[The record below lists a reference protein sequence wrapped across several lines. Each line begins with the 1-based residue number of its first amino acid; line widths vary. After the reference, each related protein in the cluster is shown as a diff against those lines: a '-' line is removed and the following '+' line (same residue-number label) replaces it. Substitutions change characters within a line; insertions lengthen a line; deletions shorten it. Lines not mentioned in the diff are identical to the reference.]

1 MERVETGPGSL
12 RAGGSRE
19 VQTPDDVETMR
30 RLQGLGWGTKRI
42 AAELGCSRN
51 TVRRWLSIGRWEGYG
66 RPRRR
71 SALDGLESWL
81 EERFRRHAGNAD
93 VVHQELAAEHG
104 IAVSLRTVE
113 RAVAGWRRDLAATAR
128 ATVRFETPPGRQL
141 QIDFGERRVEI
152 AGELVRVH
160 LFVATLGYSRRR
172 YVQAFRCERQ
182 ASWLAGIEGAFVHF
196 GGVPEEVL
204 LDNPRALVVH
214 HDAATREVR
223 FHERFLAFA
232 SYWGFRPRAC
242 APYRARTKGK
252 DERSVGYVKRNAIAG
267 RSFAS
272 WETFEAHLA
281 QWVREVAD
289 VRVHG
294 TTGETPLARFA
305 AEVQALRPLA
315 GKPPF
320 EQIRELVRQVGAD
333 CAVEVD
339 TNAYSVPWR
348 LLGESVQV
356 QITRGRVRV
365 LHAGG
370 EVALHDE
377 RTGLRRQRV
386 VDPAHFEGVAGFRS
400 PVRREAASEPIAP
413 ALLRPL
419 AEYEQL
425 AGGSF

>member
-1 MERVETGPGSL
+1 MERVETGLGSL
-12 RAGGSRE
+12 RAGGSWE

-66 RPRRR
+66 RPGRR
-71 SALDGLESWL
+71 SALDGLEAWL
-81 EERFRRHAGNAD
+81 EERFHRHAGNAD
-93 VVHQELAAEHG
+93 VVHQELVAEHG
-104 IAVSLRTVE
+104 VVVSLRTVE

-182 ASWLAGIEGAFVHF
+182 ASWLAGIEGAFAHF
-196 GGVPEEVL
+196 GGMPEEVL

-272 WETFEAHLA
+272 WDAFEAHLA
-281 QWVREVAD
+281 QWTREVAD

-294 TTGETPLARFA
+294 TTGETPLARFVVEA
-305 AEVQALRPLA
+305 QALRPLD

-320 EQIRELVRQVGAD
+320 EQTRELVRQVGAD
-333 CAVEVD
+333 CSVEVD

-356 QITRGRVRV
+356 QVTRGRVRV

-400 PVRREAASEPIAP
+400 PVRREIPSEPIVP

>member
-1 MERVETGPGSL
+1 MEREGEERDSL
-12 RAGGSRE
+12 RAGGSWG
-19 VQTPDDVETMR
+19 VQTPEDVETMR
-30 RLQGLGWGTKRI
+30 RLRGLGWGTKRI
-42 AAELGCSRN
+42 SAELGCSRN
-51 TVRRWLSIGRWEGYG
+51 TVRRWLAVGSWQPYG

-71 SALDGLESWL
+71 GALDDFRPWL
-81 EERFRRHAGNAD
+81 EERFHRHGGNAD
-93 VVHQELAAEHG
+93 VVHQELVAEHG
-104 IAVSLRTVE
+104 IVVSLRTVE
-113 RAVAGWRRDLAATAR
+113 RAVAPWRRALAAAAR

-152 AGELVRVH
+152 AGEWVRVH

-172 YVQAFRCERQ
+172 YVRAFRHERQ
-182 ASWLAGIEGAFVHF
+182 ACWLEGIEGAFHHF

-204 LDNPRALVVH
+204 LDNPRALVLH
-214 HDAATREVR
+214 HDVLTREVR
-223 FHERFLAFA
+223 FHERLLAFA

-267 RSFAS
+267 RSFPS
-272 WETFEAHLA
+272 WEAFEAHLM
-281 QWVREVAD
+281 QWTREVAD

-294 TTGETPLARFA
+294 TTGETPLARFVRDEA
-305 AEVQALRPLA
+305 NALHPLD

-320 EQIRELVRQVGAD
+320 EQTRELVRRVASD
-333 CAVEVD
+333 CSIEVD

-348 LLGESVQV
+348 LIGESVQV
-356 QITRGRVRV
+356 EIAGGHVRIR
-365 LHAGG
+365 HAGR

-377 RTGLRRQRV
+377 RTGLRRERA
-386 VDPAHFEGVAGFRS
+386 VDPAHFEGVAGLRS
-400 PVRREAASEPIAP
+400 PVRREIEVEPT
-413 ALLRPL
+413 LLRPL

>member
-1 MERVETGPGSL
+1 V
-12 RAGGSRE
+12 
-19 VQTPDDVETMR
+19 
-30 RLQGLGWGTKRI
+30 K
-42 AAELGCSRN
+42 
-51 TVRRWLSIGRWEGYG
+51 RWLSLDGWQPYG
-66 RPRRR
+66 RPQRR
-71 SALDGLESWL
+71 SALDGLEVWL
-81 EERFRRHAGNAD
+81 EERFHRHAGNAD
-93 VVHQELAAEHG
+93 VVHQELVAEHG
-104 IAVSLRTVE
+104 ITVSLRTVE
-113 RAVAGWRRDLAATAR
+113 RAVAGWRRDLAAAAR

-141 QIDFGERRVEI
+141 QIDFGERRVVI
-152 AGELVRVH
+152 AGESVRVH

-172 YVQAFRCERQ
+172 YVQVFRHERQ
-182 ASWLAGIEGAFVHF
+182 ACWLAGIEGAFAHF

-223 FHERFLAFA
+223 FHERFLVFA

-267 RSFAS
+267 RSFPS
-272 WETFEAHLA
+272 WEAFEAHLA
-281 QWVREVAD
+281 QWTREVAD

-305 AEVQALRPLA
+305 AEAQALRPLE

-320 EQIRELVRQVGAD
+320 EQTRELVRQVGAD
-333 CAVEVD
+333 CSVEVD

-356 QITRGRVRV
+356 QITRGRVRI

-377 RTGLRRQRV
+377 RTGLRRQRA

-400 PVRREAASEPIAP
+400 PVRREAALEAEPVAP
-413 ALLRPL
+413 TLLRPL
-419 AEYEQL
+419 AEYEQI